1 MNTLVYKVGTNI
13 IIVLRINGC
22 IHCCIVLS
30 CPAKSEPHVSFPDPN
45 ILKYLDPP
53 DSVFKFCCQIAT
65 TVIFNGIASTNIIEA
80 ITDSSW

>member
-1 MNTLVYKVGTNI
+1 MGASIAVS
-13 IIVLRINGC
+13 
-22 IHCCIVLS
+22 S
-30 CPAKSEPHVSFPDPN
+30 CPVLQKVSPMFSSPDPN

-53 DSVFKFCCQIAT
+53 DSVFQFCCQIAT